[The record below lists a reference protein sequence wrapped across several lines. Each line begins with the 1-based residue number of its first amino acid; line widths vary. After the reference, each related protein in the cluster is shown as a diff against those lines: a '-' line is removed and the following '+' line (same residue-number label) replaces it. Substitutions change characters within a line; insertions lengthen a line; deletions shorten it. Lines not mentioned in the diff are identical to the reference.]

1 MEPLELLAAY
11 DLLRLDRPV
20 SGAAL
25 GGETGEKLGEYGPAG
40 GLIWTSIVV
49 DGDHRVYFG
58 GQDGHVYGYAP
69 RGERLFDV
77 DVGGPVDSYPALTA
91 DGVLVVGSRNG
102 VLTAIA

>member
-1 MEPLELLAAY
+1 
-11 DLLRLDRPV
+11 
-20 SGAAL
+20 
-25 GGETGEKLGEYGPAG
+25 
-40 GLIWTSIVV
+40 
-49 DGDHRVYFG
+49 VYFG